1 MILKRCFLRKDFM
14 NSEGLSAQKNVQW
27 CTFFCAYGGKCKGSE
42 VRDQRSDIRYQ
53 RSGIRG
59 QVVRDQRSEVGCPQL
74 NSPWLNK

>member
-1 MILKRCFLRKDFM
+1 M

-42 VRDQRSDIRYQ
+42 VRCR

-59 QVVRDQRSEVGCPQL
+59 QISGVPS
-74 NSPWLNK
+74 